1 MKKRIS
7 VVLLIIILIMIV
19 LFIGNIANF
28 TINVE
33 WFKEVGYLSV
43 FFTKILAVLKLM
55 LPIFAVCFFAIY
67 IYYKSIRKSIIK
79 YKQTSEIDYS
89 KKKIESTVFIILDII
104 VSFVISYSF
113 SSVYWYRILQF
124 TNSVSF
130 NLKDPLFNNDVSF
143 YVFKLPLI
151 ESLYGIAMSILI
163 FLAVIT
169 FIIYFI
175 LNAADRIHTGVRK
188 DIKSVKNDITKF
200 AGKQLAVVSALILLC
215 LSLGYIIK
223 SWNLVYSPRGVAFG
237 ASYTDVHVTLKFY
250 YVIIAV
256 SLISSAVIFISI
268 IKSKIKPIIMCICTI
283 IILAIAENITS
294 FAVEKLVVKPN
305 AKVLE
310 QKYIKYNI
318 DFTRKAF
325 NINDID
331 EIPYSVTDNLT
342 AKDISDNK
350 DTINNIRINSYE
362 PALEFANQIQSIK
375 YYYNFND
382 IDVDRYN
389 INGKY
394 NQVFIAPR
402 EVNTETIDPAT
413 WQNIHLIY
421 THGYGVIMSKVN
433 SVTSEGQPDFVIKDI
448 PCENTANI
456 PIDNPR
462 IYFGEKINDYAIVNT
477 KQDEFDYPDGGD
489 VKKTRY
495 KDDAGIKMPFI
506 NRLIFAIGKK
516 DINFLLSRDFTSD
529 SKILINRNVLERVK
543 KIAPFLTYDSDPY
556 IVINNNRLYW
566 IVDAYT
572 ASDKYPFAQY
582 QNNINYMRNSIKVVM
597 DAYNGD
603 TSFYIVDKND
613 PIAVSYSKIFPK
625 LFKDADKIPEGILSH
640 FRYPEGL
647 FNIQCN
653 VLKKYHM
660 TDPEV
665 FFDGGDLW
673 EISQNIKQTNGE
685 KKENEAPYVVM
696 KLKNQSK
703 EEMVL
708 VEYFNVRDKENM
720 AAMFG
725 VRMDSNNYGK
735 MFMYKFPSQKTIYS
749 PYMFKQKLSQDPKI
763 SQEVSLWDTK
773 GSTVQ
778 FGDTII
784 VPVNSSLLYVEPMYL
799 RASGKDSI
807 PEVKKIVVSYSDKT
821 ILADSIE
828 DALAQIFNYKSDK
841 DFQAANGNKN
851 INNSVSNIIS
861 KDKLN
866 DAKKLYDKAIE
877 YEKNGDWASYGE
889 YIKKLGNLLGE
900 LTK

>member
-1 MKKRIS
+1 MKKRVS
-7 VVLLIIILIMIV
+7 VVLIIAIIIAVM
-19 LFIGNIANF
+19 LFIGKIANF

-43 FFTKILAVLKLM
+43 FFTKLFAILKLM
-55 LPIFAVCFFAIY
+55 IPIFFICFLAIY
-67 IYYKSIRKSIIK
+67 IYYKSIRKSVLK
-79 YKQTSEIDYS
+79 YKQVSEIDHN
-89 KKKIESTVFIILDII
+89 KKKLESKIFIVLDII
-104 VSFVISYSF
+104 VSFTIAYSF

-124 TNSVSF
+124 TNSVNF
-130 NLKDPLFNNDVSF
+130 NVKDPLFNKDVSF
-143 YVFKLPLI
+143 YIFKLPLI
-151 ESLYGIAMSILI
+151 ESLYGIAMSVLVFLI
-163 FLAVIT
+163 VIT
-169 FIIYFI
+169 LIVYFVMS
-175 LNAADRIHTGVRK
+175 ASDRIRTGIRK
-188 DIKSVKNDITKF
+188 DMQSVKSGITQF
-200 AGKQLAVVSALILLC
+200 AGKQLAIVSSLILLC
-215 LSLGYIIK
+215 LSLGYLIK

-250 YVIIAV
+250 YVLIAV
-256 SLISSAVIFISI
+256 SLIASVVIFISVLA
-268 IKSKIKPIIMCICTI
+268 SKIKPIIISVCA
-283 IILAIAENITS
+283 ILILIAAENVTS
-294 FAVEKLVVKPN
+294 FIVEKFVVKTN

-325 NINDID
+325 NINSID
-331 EIPYSVTDNLT
+331 EIPYEVTNNLT
-342 AKDISDNK
+342 AKDITDNK

-362 PALEFANQIQSIK
+362 PALEFFNQMQSIK
-375 YYYNFND
+375 YYYSFND
-382 IDVDRYN
+382 IDIDRYT

-402 EVNTETIDPAT
+402 EVNTETIDPST

-421 THGYGVIMSKVN
+421 THGYGVVMSKVN

-448 PCENTANI
+448 PSENTANI
-456 PIDNPR
+456 PLDNPR
-462 IYFGEKINDYAIVNT
+462 IYFGEKTDDYAVVNT
-477 KQDEFDYPDGGD
+477 KQSEFDYPEGGD
-489 VKKTRY
+489 VKKTKY
-495 KDDAGIKMPFI
+495 NGNTGIKMPFI

-529 SKILINRNVLERVK
+529 SRILINRNVLDRVK

-556 IVINNNRLYW
+556 IVVNNNKLYW

-572 ASDKYPFAQY
+572 SSDKYPFAQY
-582 QNNINYMRNSIKVVM
+582 QNSINYIRNSVKVVV
-597 DAYNGD
+597 DAYDG
-603 TSFYIVDKND
+603 TTKFYIVDKND
-613 PIAVSYSKIFPK
+613 PIAVSYSKIFPE
-625 LFKDADKIPEGILSH
+625 LFKDISEMPAEIHSH
-640 FRYPEGL
+640 FRYPEDL

-673 EISQNIKQTNGE
+673 EISQNAKQVEGE
-685 KKENEAPYVVM
+685 KQVNEAPYVVM
-696 KLKNQSK
+696 KLKNGKK

-708 VEYFNVRDKENM
+708 VEYFNIRDKENM

-725 VRMDSNNYGK
+725 IRMDGDNYGK

-763 SQEVSLWDTK
+763 SQQVSLWDTK

-784 VPVNSSLLYVEPMYL
+784 VPINNSLLYVEPMYL
-799 RASGKDSI
+799 RASGEKSI

-821 ILADSIE
+821 ILADNIQ
-828 DALAQIFNYKSDK
+828 DALTQIFNYKGDETSQTADGNVQTK
-841 DFQAANGNKN
+841 DTNSNK
-851 INNSVSNIIS
+851 IS
-861 KDKLN
+861 KDKLEQ
-866 DAKKLYDKAIE
+866 AKELYEKAIE
-877 YEKNGDWASYGE
+877 YQKSGDWASYGE
-889 YIKKLGNLLGE
+889 YIKKLGNLLEE
-900 LTK
+900 LNK

>member
-1 MKKRIS
+1 MKKRVS
-7 VVLLIIILIMIV
+7 VVLIIAIIIAVM
-19 LFIGNIANF
+19 LFIGKIANF

-43 FFTKILAVLKLM
+43 FFTKLFAILKLM
-55 LPIFAVCFFAIY
+55 IPIFFICFLAIY
-67 IYYKSIRKSIIK
+67 IYYKSIRKSVLK
-79 YKQTSEIDYS
+79 YKQVSEIDHN
-89 KKKIESTVFIILDII
+89 KKKLESKIFIVLDII
-104 VSFVISYSF
+104 VSFTIAYSF

-124 TNSVSF
+124 TNSVNF
-130 NLKDPLFNNDVSF
+130 NVKDPLFNKDVSF
-143 YVFKLPLI
+143 YIFKLPLI
-151 ESLYGIAMSILI
+151 ESLYGIAMSVLVFLI
-163 FLAVIT
+163 VIT
-169 FIIYFI
+169 LIVYFVMS
-175 LNAADRIHTGVRK
+175 ASDRIRTGIRK
-188 DIKSVKNDITKF
+188 DMQSVKSGITQF
-200 AGKQLAVVSALILLC
+200 AGKQLAIVSSLILLC
-215 LSLGYIIK
+215 LSLGYLIK

-250 YVIIAV
+250 YVLIAV
-256 SLISSAVIFISI
+256 SLIASVVIFISVLA
-268 IKSKIKPIIMCICTI
+268 SKIKPIIISVCA
-283 IILAIAENITS
+283 ILILIAAENVTS
-294 FAVEKLVVKPN
+294 FIVEKFVVKTN

-325 NINDID
+325 NINSID
-331 EIPYSVTDNLT
+331 EIPYEVTNNLT
-342 AKDISDNK
+342 AKDITDNK

-362 PALEFANQIQSIK
+362 PALEFFNQMQSIK
-375 YYYNFND
+375 YYYSFND
-382 IDVDRYN
+382 IDIDRYT

-402 EVNTETIDPAT
+402 EVNTETIDPST

-421 THGYGVIMSKVN
+421 THGYGVVMSKVN

-448 PCENTANI
+448 PSENTANI
-456 PIDNPR
+456 PLDNPR
-462 IYFGEKINDYAIVNT
+462 IYFGEKTDDYAVVNT
-477 KQDEFDYPDGGD
+477 KQSEFDYPEGGD
-489 VKKTRY
+489 VKKTKY
-495 KDDAGIKMPFI
+495 NGNTGIKMPFI

-529 SKILINRNVLERVK
+529 SRILINRNVLDRVK

-556 IVINNNRLYW
+556 IVVNNNKLYW

-572 ASDKYPFAQY
+572 SSDKYPFAQY
-582 QNNINYMRNSIKVVM
+582 QNSINYIRNSVKVVV
-597 DAYNGD
+597 DAYDG
-603 TSFYIVDKND
+603 TTKFYIVDKSD
-613 PIAVSYSKIFPK
+613 PIAVSYSKIFPE
-625 LFKDADKIPEGILSH
+625 LFKDISEMPAEIHSH
-640 FRYPEGL
+640 FRYPEDL

-673 EISQNIKQTNGE
+673 EISQNAKQVEGE
-685 KKENEAPYVVM
+685 KQVNEAPYVVM
-696 KLKNQSK
+696 KLKNGKK

-708 VEYFNVRDKENM
+708 VEYFNIRDKENM

-725 VRMDSNNYGK
+725 IRMDGDNYGK

-763 SQEVSLWDTK
+763 SQQVSLWDTK

-784 VPVNSSLLYVEPMYL
+784 VPINNSLLYVEPMYL
-799 RASGKDSI
+799 RASGEKSI

-821 ILADSIE
+821 ILADNIQ
-828 DALAQIFNYKSDK
+828 DALTQIFNYKGDETSQTADGNVQTK
-841 DFQAANGNKN
+841 DTNSNK
-851 INNSVSNIIS
+851 IS
-861 KDKLN
+861 KDKLEQ
-866 DAKKLYDKAIE
+866 AKELYEKAIE
-877 YEKNGDWASYGE
+877 YQKSGDWASYGE
-889 YIKKLGNLLGE
+889 YIKKLGNLLEE
-900 LTK
+900 LNK